1 MQKTQTNTK
10 IKHDKTLTISTGKS
24 RQEIRWKRQ
33 EMEWSDL
40 VERMASSLPTQET
53 LSEYKKM
60 AKSKKD
66 QVKDVGG
73 FVGGPLKEGRRK
85 AENVANRSILTLD
98 LDEVKTT
105 VDDVWSTITA
115 FNDYA
120 VAVYSTHSHTDDAPR
135 LRLVIPLDRPVL
147 PDEYQAVARKIAQEI
162 GIDMF
167 DDTTYEPHRL
177 MYWPSHPKDT
187 DPVFKV
193 QDAPM
198 LDPQY
203 YLSQYEDWTDVTQW
217 PVSSRQDVR
226 ITSMIKKQED
236 PLEKRGIIGAFCRA
250 YSIHEAIEKFLEGS
264 YVPTAHE
271 NRFTYA
277 GGSTFGGV
285 IVYDDKFSYSHHG
298 TDPASGV
305 LCNAF
310 DLVRL
315 HRFSAADDDKAPDT
329 PVTKLPS
336 FKAMSDFVVK
346 DEKVRRTL
354 GEEKLQEAMDDFAL
368 EDMPED
374 KESYDTDW
382 MGSLEMEKN
391 GSYKSTASN
400 VALILENDPLLKGK
414 IKYNSFSERSV
425 IKGSLPWNRD
435 KRERDWND
443 LDDSGLRFYLEKY
456 FDITGV
462 QKITDGLAV
471 HFNRHS
477 FHPVREYL
485 QGLSWDGIPRLDYL
499 LIDYLGSEDTPYH
512 RTTIR
517 IHLAAA
523 VGRIMRPGF
532 KYDQMLSLT
541 GAQGIGKSTFIRMLG
556 KNRWFSDSLTTVQGK
571 EAYEQLQGVWLVEMA
586 EMMATKK
593 AEQEAIKLYLSKT
606 EDIYRAAYGRRTVRH
621 PRQCVFFA
629 STNDNEFLRDRT
641 GDRRYWPVKCGV
653 RKCTKS
659 VFTDLPEEADQ
670 IWAEAIEVYK
680 EMIEKKEVFDLP
692 GELHEEA
699 SQIKKRH
706 TEIDDGAGMVY
717 EYLQIPITQDWYDLD
732 QYQRRDYISGYS
744 PDSIDA
750 GDVIRDKICV
760 LEVWLECYKGDTK
773 QLSKLKSREINDIL
787 RSFDDW
793 EPAESSLRFGTGYGK
808 QRAFKLKIY
817 PGTKVGTK

>member
-1 MQKTQTNTK
+1 MAVQKLQTSLK

-24 RQEIRWKRQ
+24 RQETRWKRQ
-33 EMEWSDL
+33 EMEWSEL
-40 VERMASSLPTQET
+40 VKRLASSLPTAET
-53 LSEYKKM
+53 VTEYKKM

-85 AENVANRSILTLD
+85 AENVANRSVITLD
-98 LDEVKTT
+98 LDDVKTT
-105 VDDVWSTITA
+105 VVDVWSTITA

-120 VAVYSTHSHTDDAPR
+120 VAMYSTHSHTPDGPR
-135 LRLVIPLDRPVL
+135 LRLVVPMDRPVL

-177 MYWPSHPKDT
+177 MYWPSHPRDL
-187 DPVFKV
+187 DPVFML
-193 QDAPM
+193 QDAPL

-203 YLSQYEDWTDVTQW
+203 YLGQYEDWTDVTQW

-226 ITSMIKKQED
+226 IASLIKKQED
-236 PLEKRGIIGAFCRA
+236 PLEKRGVIGAFCRA
-250 YSIHEAIEKFLEGS
+250 YSIHEAIETFLEGA

-271 NRFTYA
+271 NRFTYTE
-277 GGSTFGGV
+277 GSTFGGV
-285 IVYDDKFSYSHHG
+285 IVYDGKFSFSHHG

-315 HRFSAADDDKAPDT
+315 HRFSAADDDSASDT
-329 PVTKLPS
+329 PITKLPS
-336 FKAMSDFVVK
+336 FKAMNDFAIK

-354 GEEKLQEAMDDFAL
+354 GEEKLREAMEDFAL
-368 EDMPED
+368 DDSPADE
-374 KESYDTDW
+374 ESLDTDW
-382 MGSLEMEKN
+382 LGKLELEKSGSPRA
-391 GSYKSTASN
+391 TASN
-400 VALILENDPLLKGK
+400 VALILEHDLLLKGN
-414 IKYNSFSERSV
+414 IRYNSFSERSV
-425 IKGSLPWNRD
+425 IKGALPWNKE

-456 FDITGV
+456 FNITGV

-485 QGLSWDGIPRLDYL
+485 NSLSWDGIPRLNYL
-499 LIDYLGSEDTPYH
+499 LIDYLGTDDTPYH
-512 RTTIR
+512 RAVIR

-523 VGRIMRPGF
+523 VARIMRPGF

-556 KNRWFSDSLTTVQGK
+556 KNKWFSDSLTTVQGK

-653 RKCTKS
+653 RSCTKS

-670 IWAEAIEVYK
+670 IWAEAIDVYK
-680 EMIEKKEVFDLP
+680 DMVEKKEVFDLP
-692 GELHEEA
+692 RDLQAEA
-699 SQIKKRH
+699 AEIKKRH

-717 EYLQIPITQDWYDLD
+717 EYLQIPITTDWYNLD
-732 QYQRRDYISGYS
+732 QYQRRDYISTYS
-744 PDSIDA
+744 PDDFDN
-750 GDVIRDKICV
+750 GEMIRDKISV
-760 LEVWLECYKGDTK
+760 LEVWVECYRGDPK
-773 QLSKLKSREINDIL
+773 QLTKLKSREINDIL

-793 EPAESSLRFGTGYGK
+793 EHAENPLRFGTGYGK
-808 QRAFKLKIY
+808 QRAFKLKL
-817 PGTKVGTK
+817 